1 MGARE
6 KKRLWV
12 CQSSK
17 WCFCHLLFLL
27 KWTWNQNGFLLLY
40 QFKKWACLILTGL
53 NLKKKNFKGGFSSGC
68 PLLSCVFIMQ
78 MSKPLK
84 GTVLIIKAL
93 AMNFCTVR
101 SATQCACKTIRS
113 SGKDQFPAIISVCL
127 SPGHWVIQ
135 SEWNILKSIKSLTH
149 CDFPQKKP
157 CQHDIRISSRQQAL
171 VSPNANKGVRI

>member
-1 MGARE
+1 
-6 KKRLWV
+6 
-12 CQSSK
+12 
-17 WCFCHLLFLL
+17 
-27 KWTWNQNGFLLLY
+27 
-40 QFKKWACLILTGL
+40 
-53 NLKKKNFKGGFSSGC
+53 
-68 PLLSCVFIMQ
+68 MQ

-135 SEWNILKSIKSLTH
+135 SDWNILKSIKSLTH

-171 VSPNANKGVRI
+171 LSQMQTRGCGSNLCLSPATCRDISAPSTLRLCEQTPSFTPDTVPQLRWGEIIILLLLF